1 MTDARTFGVVLIA
14 LFAWFFFIA
23 VSDLLQLFESR
34 RFGDAP
40 LLLFCAVVCAG
51 WIGFLVPLCWPTIS
65 SRSRLFHSRSG
76 GRRTVGAQHETIT
89 GRA

>member
-1 MTDARTFGVVLIA
+1 MAAARIFAAVLIA

-23 VSDLLQLFESR
+23 LSDLLQLFESR

-51 WIGFLVPLCWPTIS
+51 WIGFLTPLCWPRIS
-65 SRSRLFHSRSG
+65 NRSRLFHSRNA
-76 GRRTVGAQHETIT
+76 GRRAVGAQHGAIT